1 MMAVNLETTL
11 SPNSTEDIPHS
22 ANAHGV
28 DELTHISGA
37 YELGF
42 QSQEKFEKWILAL
55 RLRYWIEFGNQDQYQ
70 VRLLRKLNIQ

>member
-1 MMAVNLETTL
+1 MAVNLESTL
-11 SPNSTEDIPHS
+11 SPNSTEESQDILHS

-28 DELTHISGA
+28 DELTHTSGA

-55 RLRYWIEFGNQDQYQ
+55 RLRYWIDFGNQDQ
-70 VRLLRKLNIQ
+70 